1 MMLPPGDQEG
11 ELVDAVQGVVV
22 EADHYHVDDDSP
34 LDPVLPVEEVELLAV
49 HQLEHLLGREN
60 QRGHDQEDPHDD
72 GGPRDP
78 GEQSEN

>member
-1 MMLPPGDQEG
+1 MVLPPGDQEG
-11 ELVDAVQGVVV
+11 ELVDAVQGIVV
-22 EADHYHVDDDSP
+22 EADHHNVDDDSP

-49 HQLEHLLGREN
+49 HQLEHFLGREN